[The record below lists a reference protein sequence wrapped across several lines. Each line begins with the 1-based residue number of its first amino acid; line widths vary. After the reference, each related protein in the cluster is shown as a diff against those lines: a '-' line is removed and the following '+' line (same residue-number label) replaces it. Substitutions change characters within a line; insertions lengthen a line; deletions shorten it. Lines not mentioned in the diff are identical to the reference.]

1 MARIIP
7 VSSGKGGVGKT
18 TFAIHYALMLSRYG
32 RTVLIDLDMGTSSV
46 RNSID
51 VPVPYDL
58 YHFFRRGVPL
68 QNCVATLDDK
78 VDPQRRFRNFGFVAS
93 PRGLI
98 EDLLNFDENH
108 KIALIRAIN
117 SLQADYVIIDLK
129 AGIDPRVL
137 DFLPHANTG
146 VVVFTPLVPSAV
158 FAASEMVKALILRKL
173 KALFTYDSFL
183 LRSGLSHLQIMNYM
197 VHVEAM
203 EDVYEA
209 KEKNLEEFLNLV
221 QSEVDN
227 EMVLAMLGNVVR
239 DFKIYYV
246 LNRFDS
252 VTDSVEKIVRPFT
265 ESIHKGISPF
275 LRMINLGWIV
285 EDDRFMKSA
294 TQKIPLLLLTNDQK
308 PVPTRKMDTD
318 LLNQWMSELKKEFA
332 PLPKPLRVAS
342 RAPVG
347 IVTPSAPLK
356 PGVKRDPLEQQLYL
370 LKAMF
375 ENQDRKDFRLNFDY
389 ITQRS
394 LHLMRHGRFDDFGDM
409 KLLATLQD
417 RAEAISARWH

>member
-1 MARIIP
+1 
-7 VSSGKGGVGKT
+7 
-18 TFAIHYALMLSRYG
+18 MLSRYG

-58 YHFFRRGVPL
+58 YHFFRRGVAL
-68 QNCVATLDDK
+68 ENCITGLDTK
-78 VDPQRRFRNFGFVAS
+78 MDPQGRYKNFGFIAS

-98 EDLLNFDENH
+98 EDLLNFDDNH
-108 KIALIRAIN
+108 KLALIRAIN
-117 SLQADYVIIDLK
+117 ALHADYVIIDLK

-183 LRSGLSHLQIMNYM
+183 LRSGFSPMQIVNYM
-197 VHVEAM
+197 VHIEAM

-209 KEKNLEEFLNLV
+209 KEKNLEEFLVLIQN
-221 QSEVDN
+221 EIDN
-227 EMVLAMLGNVVR
+227 ELVLATLGNVIR

-246 LNRFDS
+246 LNRFNS

-265 ESIHKGISPF
+265 ESIHKGISPY

-294 TQKIPLLLLTNDQK
+294 AQKIPLLLQTVDQK
-308 PVPTRKMDTD
+308 PANRKMDTD
-318 LLNQWMSELKKEFA
+318 LLNQWMTELKREFA
-332 PLPKPLRVAS
+332 PLPKPLRAAAATPVIATVAP
-342 RAPVG
+342 APK
-347 IVTPSAPLK
+347 TNT
-356 PGVKRDPLEQQLYL
+356 RMDPLEQQLHL

-409 KLLATLQD
+409 KLLATLQE

>member
-68 QNCVATLDDK
+68 ESCITQIDSKLDPTDK
-78 VDPQRRFRNFGFVAS
+78 YRNFGFIAS
-93 PRGLI
+93 PKGLI
-98 EDLLNFDENH
+98 EDLLNFDERH
-108 KIALIRAIN
+108 KVSLIKAIN
-117 SLQADYVIIDLK
+117 ALPADYIVIDLK
-129 AGIDPRVL
+129 AGIDPNVL

-146 VVVFTPLVPSAV
+146 VIVFTPLVPSAV

-173 KALFTYDSFL
+173 KALFTFDSFL
-183 LRSGLSHLQIMNYM
+183 IRSGLSRMQIMNYM
-197 VHVEAM
+197 VHIDAM

-209 KEKNLEEFLNLV
+209 KEKDLEEFLLLL
-221 QSEVDN
+221 QQEVDN
-227 EMVLAMLGNVVR
+227 ELVLAMLGNVIR

-252 VTDSVEKIVRPFT
+252 ITDSVEKIIRPFT
-265 ESIHKGISPF
+265 ESIHKAISPF
-275 LRMINLGWIV
+275 LKMINLGWIV
-285 EDDRFMKSA
+285 EDDRFMRSA
-294 TQKIPLLLLTNDQK
+294 TQRVPLLLQAPEQK
-308 PVPTRKMDTD
+308 QPARKMEAD

-332 PLPKPLRVAS
+332 PLPKPIRVSSGGVVA
-342 RAPVG
+342 APPP
-347 IVTPSAPLK
+347 TPKVSISN
-356 PGVKRDPLEQQLYL
+356 DPLDQQLNL

-394 LHLMRHGRFDDFGDM
+394 LHLMKHGRFDDFGDV

-417 RAEAISARWH
+417 RAEAISSRWH

>member
-68 QNCVATLDDK
+68 ESCITSIDSKLD
-78 VDPQRRFRNFGFVAS
+78 PAGRYRNFGFIAS

-98 EDLLNFDENH
+98 EDLLNFDERH
-108 KIALIRAIN
+108 KISLIKAIN
-117 SLQADYVIIDLK
+117 ALQVDYVIIDLK
-129 AGIDPRVL
+129 AGIDPNVL

-146 VVVFTPLVPSAV
+146 VIVFTPLVPSAV

-173 KALFTYDSFL
+173 KALFTFDSFL
-183 LRSGLSHLQIMNYM
+183 VRSGLSQMQIVNYM
-197 VHVEAM
+197 VHIEAM

-209 KEKNLEEFLNLV
+209 KEKNLEEFLLLM
-221 QSEVDN
+221 QKEVDN
-227 EMVLAMLGNVVR
+227 ELVLAMLGNVIR

-246 LNRFDS
+246 LNRFNS
-252 VTDSVEKIVRPFT
+252 ITDSVEKIIRPFT
-265 ESIHKGISPF
+265 DSIHKAISPY
-275 LRMINLGWIV
+275 LKMINLGWIV

-294 TQKIPLLLLTNDQK
+294 TQRVPLLLQGQEQK
-308 PVPTRKMDTD
+308 QPTRKMESE

-332 PLPKPLRVAS
+332 PLPKPMRMTGGGVIT
-342 RAPVG
+342 APPPPPKAAVS
-347 IVTPSAPLK
+347 T
-356 PGVKRDPLEQQLYL
+356 DPLDQQLNL

-375 ENQDRKDFRLNFDY
+375 ENQDKKDFRLNFDY

-394 LHLMRHGRFDDFGDM
+394 LHLMRHGRFDDFGDV

>member
-32 RTVLIDLDMGTSSV
+32 RTILIDLDMGTSSV

-51 VPVPYDL
+51 VAVPYDL

-68 QNCVATLDDK
+68 ESCVTTIDSKLDPTGK
-78 VDPQRRFRNFGFVAS
+78 YRNFGFIAS

-98 EDLLNFDENH
+98 EDLLNFDDRH
-108 KIALIRAIN
+108 KITLIKAIN
-117 SLQADYVIIDLK
+117 ALQVDYVVIDLK
-129 AGIDPRVL
+129 AGIDPNVL

-146 VVVFTPLVPSAV
+146 VIVFTPLVPSAV

-173 KALFTYDSFL
+173 KAMFTYDSFL
-183 LRSGLSHLQIMNYM
+183 QKSGLTQIQIVNYM
-197 VHVEAM
+197 VHIEAM

-209 KEKNLEEFLNLV
+209 KEKNLEEFLLLM
-221 QSEVDN
+221 QKEVDN
-227 EMVLAMLGNVVR
+227 ELVLAMLGNVIR

-246 LNRFDS
+246 LNRFNS
-252 VTDSVEKIVRPFT
+252 ITDSVEKIIRPFT
-265 ESIHKGISPF
+265 DSIHKAISPY
-275 LRMINLGWIV
+275 LKMINLGWIV

-294 TQKIPLLLLTNDQK
+294 TQRIPLLLQGQEQK
-308 PVPTRKMDTD
+308 QPTRKMEAD

-332 PLPKPLRVAS
+332 PLPKPMRMSGAGVITAPPPPVAKVPDS
-342 RAPVG
+342 
-347 IVTPSAPLK
+347 S
-356 PGVKRDPLEQQLYL
+356 DPLDQQLKL

-394 LHLMRHGRFDDFGDM
+394 LHLMKHGRFDDFGDV
-409 KLLATLQD
+409 KLLGTLQD
-417 RAEAISARWH
+417 RAEAISSRWH

>member
-46 RNSID
+46 RNSLD

-68 QNCVATLDDK
+68 ESCISPIDSKLD
-78 VDPQRRFRNFGFVAS
+78 PTGRYSNFGFIAS

-98 EDLLNFDENH
+98 EDLLNFDERH
-108 KIALIRAIN
+108 KISLMRAIN
-117 SLQADYVIIDLK
+117 ALPADYVIIDLK
-129 AGIDPRVL
+129 AGIDPHVL

-173 KALFTYDSFL
+173 KALFTFDSFL
-183 LRSGLSHLQIMNYM
+183 VRSGLSQMQIVNYM
-197 VHVEAM
+197 VHIEAM

-209 KEKNLEEFLNLV
+209 KEKNLEEFLAMM
-221 QSEVDN
+221 QQEVDN
-227 EMVLAMLGNVVR
+227 EVVLAMLGNVVR

-246 LNRFDS
+246 LNRFNS
-252 VTDSVEKIVRPFT
+252 ITDSVEKIIRPFT
-265 ESIHKGISPF
+265 DSIHKGISPY
-275 LRMINLGWIV
+275 LKMINLGWIV

-294 TQKIPLLLLTNDQK
+294 TQKIPLLLQAPEQK
-308 PVPTRKMDTD
+308 QAPRKMEAE
-318 LLNQWMSELKKEFA
+318 LLNQWMTELKKEFA
-332 PLPKPLRVAS
+332 PLPKPFRVAS
-342 RAPVG
+342 TTATVAAP
-347 IVTPSAPLK
+347 PPPLRVNG
-356 PGVKRDPLEQQLYL
+356 PVDPLDQQLKL

-375 ENQDRKDFRLNFDY
+375 ENQDKKDFRLNFDY

-394 LHLMRHGRFDDFGDM
+394 LHLMRHGRFDDFGDV

-417 RAEAISARWH
+417 RAEAISSRWH

>member
-32 RTVLIDLDMGTSSV
+32 RTILIDLDMGTSSV

-58 YHFFRRGVPL
+58 YHFFRRGVAL
-68 QNCVATLDDK
+68 DACVTFLDSK
-78 VDPQRRFRNFGFVAS
+78 LDPQGRYRNFGFIAS

-98 EDLLNFDENH
+98 EDLLNFDERH

-117 SLQADYVIIDLK
+117 SLQADYVVIDLK
-129 AGIDPRVL
+129 AGIDPHVL

-146 VVVFTPLVPSAV
+146 VIVFTPLVPSAV

-173 KALFTYDSFL
+173 KALFTFDSFL
-183 LRSGLSHLQIMNYM
+183 VRSGLSQLQIVNYM
-197 VHVEAM
+197 VHIEAM

-209 KEKNLEEFLNLV
+209 KEKNMEEFLALM
-221 QSEVDN
+221 QREVDN
-227 EMVLAMLGNVVR
+227 EVVLAMIGNVIR

-246 LNRFDS
+246 LNRFNS
-252 VTDSVEKIVRPFT
+252 ITDSVEKIIRPFT
-265 ESIHKGISPF
+265 ESIHKAISPY
-275 LRMINLGWIV
+275 LKMINLGWIV

-294 TQKIPLLLLTNDQK
+294 TQKIPLLLQAPEQK
-308 PVPTRKMDTD
+308 QVARKMDSD
-318 LLNQWMSELKKEFA
+318 ILNQWMSELKREFA
-332 PLPKPLRVAS
+332 PLPKPVRVT
-342 RAPVG
+342 APVAA
-347 IVTPSAPLK
+347 VATAPA
-356 PGVKRDPLEQQLYL
+356 PVKLAASTDPLDQQLKL

-375 ENQDRKDFRLNFDY
+375 ENQERKDFRLNFDY

-394 LHLMRHGRFDDFGDM
+394 LHLMRHGRFDDFGDA

-417 RAEAISARWH
+417 RAEAIASRWH

>member
-68 QNCVATLDDK
+68 DQCVTHIDTRLD
-78 VDPQRRFRNFGFVAS
+78 PSGRYRNFGFIAS

-98 EDLLNFDENH
+98 EDLLNFDERH
-108 KIALIRAIN
+108 KISLIKAIN
-117 SLQADYVIIDLK
+117 QLQVDYVVIDLK
-129 AGIDPRVL
+129 AGIDPNVL

-146 VVVFTPLVPSAV
+146 VIVFTPLVPSAV

-183 LRSGLSHLQIMNYM
+183 IRSGLSQMQIVNYM
-197 VHVEAM
+197 VHIEAM

-209 KEKNLEEFLNLV
+209 KEKNLEEFLLLM
-221 QSEVDN
+221 QKEVDN
-227 EMVLAMLGNVVR
+227 ELVLAMLGNVIR

-246 LNRFDS
+246 LNRFNS
-252 VTDSVEKIVRPFT
+252 ITDSVEKIIRPFT
-265 ESIHKGISPF
+265 DSIHKAISPY
-275 LRMINLGWIV
+275 LKMINLGWIV

-294 TQKIPLLLLTNDQK
+294 TQRVPLLLQGQEQK
-308 PVPTRKMDTD
+308 QPVRKMEAD

-332 PLPKPLRVAS
+332 PLPKPMKMSSAAVITAPPPKVAQS
-342 RAPVG
+342 D
-347 IVTPSAPLK
+347 
-356 PGVKRDPLEQQLYL
+356 DPLDQQLNL

-394 LHLMRHGRFDDFGDM
+394 LHLMRHGRFDDFGDV

-417 RAEAISARWH
+417 RAEAISSRWH